1 MITLAECSFYSYNGC
16 QINLQDDLLAELKE
30 LETEELEADLL
41 EVGEPSKPLDIGD
54 PIDELPEVRKC
65 LIIVPVMKTL
75 LILLRA
81 GFRLVRGR

>member
-41 EVGEPSKPLDIGD
+41 EVGEPSKPLDI
-54 PIDELPEVRKC
+54 
-65 LIIVPVMKTL
+65 
-75 LILLRA
+75 
-81 GFRLVRGR
+81 